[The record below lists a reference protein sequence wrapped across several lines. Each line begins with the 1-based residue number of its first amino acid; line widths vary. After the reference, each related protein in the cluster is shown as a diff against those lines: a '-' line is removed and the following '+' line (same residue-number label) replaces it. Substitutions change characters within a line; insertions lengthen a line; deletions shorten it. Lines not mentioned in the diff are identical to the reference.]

1 MAVNGLTRGTDYPR
15 FLGGS
20 IKGPLRNESYH
31 PTPLGYGLLRDVVLV
46 ATNSLGAVMPA
57 PNPAAAPPAETGLDI
72 LNMSHSG
79 RTVSSTSYDN
89 NLSGDIL
96 PRGSVSDI
104 FVDGLENSLRPLA
117 SYRAELH
124 SSPVVLGNFTAGS
137 SGDLSFQIT
146 VPSSVPA
153 GFHSLHIY
161 GTNVAGEPV
170 DIYKTIYVAA
180 SSDDYNGNGIPNA
193 SDPCVFVDSSG
204 QDYDQDGIDD
214 ACDGQIT
221 DPPPPPA
228 PVATIDTNTSPT
240 QTLQP
245 SVGLPAAN
253 QNPVILVDNSQTTM
267 PEVAP
272 ASDSQDFFASYYSLP
287 VPDKSSIASTPKV
300 LGARTDSSPAHKY
313 NPQKIIIGSIVAIF
327 GVFSGTMLA
336 RKIGL

>member
-1 MAVNGLTRGTDYPR
+1 LGYSLLKDSITVSTNGL
-15 FLGGS
+15 S
-20 IKGPLRNESYH
+20 
-31 PTPLGYGLLRDVVLV
+31 
-46 ATNSLGAVMPA
+46 AAMPA
-57 PNPAAAPPAETGLDI
+57 PNLSATPPAETGLDI

-79 RTVSSTSYDN
+79 RTVSSTSYDD
-89 NLSGDIL
+89 NLSDDLL
-96 PRGSVSDI
+96 PRGSASDI
-104 FVDGLENSLRPLA
+104 FVSGLENSLKPLA

-124 SSPVVLGNFTAGS
+124 SSPVVLGNFTSTSA
-137 SGDLSFQIT
+137 GDLSFQIT
-146 VPSSVPA
+146 IPSSVPA

-161 GTNVAGEPV
+161 GTNVASEPV

-180 SSDDYNGNGIPNA
+180 SGNDYNGNGIPNA
-193 SDPCVFVDSSG
+193 SDPCVFVDASG

-228 PVATIDTNTSPT
+228 PVATIDTDTSPT

-245 SVGLPAAN
+245 SVGLPATN

-300 LGARTDSSPAHKY
+300 LGARTDSSPTHKSD
-313 NPQKIIIGSIVAIF
+313 PRKIIIGSIVAIV
-327 GVFSGTMLA
+327 GVFSGTMLT